1 MAGFL
6 VWGGGFS
13 WLLFK
18 KSKERTCKMKREKS
32 YYSIDGVAEL
42 LIMEERERCEVK
54 EYYGW
59 VGTVKA
65 VQSAANR

>member
-18 KSKERTCKMKREKS
+18 KSKERAWKMKRDKS
-32 YYSIDGVAEL
+32 YYSVDGAEEL
-42 LIMEERERCEVK
+42 LIMEERERERDVK
-54 EYYGW
+54 
-59 VGTVKA
+59 
-65 VQSAANR
+65 

>member
-18 KSKERTCKMKREKS
+18 KSKERAWKMKREKS
-32 YYSIDGVAEL
+32 YYSVDGVAEL
-42 LIMEERERCEVK
+42 LIMEERERCAVK
-54 EYYGW
+54 EYHGW